1 MASIEQDDLFN
12 VGDDEDMEDEELD
25 VPQQE
30 DYPMEIEEEEEEQ
43 PKEDVEMNEGEY
55 DEDQDQD
62 DDDDEGEGEDED
74 EEEDDEDDENGG
86 EEQEEEEEEDED
98 EEDEEEEDEEEEE
111 EEEEREQS
119 TGNVSTAITSPR
131 SKDQDDSKLIVSEEQ
146 DQLPSTL
153 IEENKDED
161 GDILLGQEASETTEK
176 PQSQS
181 QPSSDESKSTKEHT
195 EAEEKKDNKEKPSQL
210 PQPEQKEQK
219 TLPKE
224 DDNTTAPEIIPAKE
238 PEQPSTI
245 TLDKQEGSDQQE
257 ESNNTTEQA
266 KDKEQLIDDMKE
278 SQENLTFRERI
289 IAKAR
294 KATEFDIIP
303 QVAIPYTSQ
312 CHSLAFTEGPKWILT
327 GGEDGFIRKYD
338 FIASIQGKSPLTMA
352 QKHNLLSDSLTNAG
366 VICSYWENEQPL
378 TRKQLMKQNPKLKDS
393 DFSTGSVSYEPKV
406 NPVYAL
412 DAERNGYWCL
422 SGLLSGG
429 ISLYTMRY
437 NEGTIHHYFHHGSRE
452 NPKRGHNDAV
462 SVLKLNQEQDK
473 FLSGSWDKTIR
484 QWDLNTGKTI
494 IEYAGSSGQISN
506 IQFRPDGLG
515 DIVFTCENQSSPSP
529 PPPPQK
535 EETNSINKENDND
548 NDDIDS
554 LFGGDDDDDDEDI
567 DMDKS
572 ENKPLEESL
581 RKAEESIDTPHNN
594 NPGSSS
600 TTHLNSNIFMSSS
613 IDGTINIWD
622 IRTANPV
629 IRIGVSEGTPPWCM
643 SLSWSNNGDF
653 IYAGR
658 RNSTIEEI
666 SIKMPHKKSN
676 SGHHKDTMIPNIS
689 KLLQF
694 PKISGPVSALSTMP
708 NDDFLLC
715 GSNDNIRLYNLKLYD
730 DLNNEKFN
738 LKKQATPFLIIPGHH
753 GGMLS
758 LLYVDETGRFMV
770 SSSGYRGWGHGAFT
784 DSVLVYEIDFQ

>member
-12 VGDDEDMEDEELD
+12 VEDEEDMEDEELD

-30 DYPMEIEEEEEEQ
+30 DYAMDIDEQQ
-43 PKEDVEMNEGEY
+43 PKEEDNQDEDEEMIEGEY
-55 DEDQDQD
+55 DEDQ
-62 DDDDEGEGEDED
+62 EGEED
-74 EEEDDEDDENGG
+74 EEDDEDDDEG
-86 EEQEEEEEEDED
+86 EDEEEEEGEGEGEGEGEEEEDED
-98 EEDEEEEDEEEEE
+98 EEDEDDEEEEDEEEGD
-111 EEEEREQS
+111 QS
-119 TGNVSTAITSPR
+119 TANVSTAITSPR
-131 SKDQDDSKLIVSEEQ
+131 SKEQDDSKLLPEEPERQ

-153 IEENKDED
+153 IEENKDLE
-161 GDILLGQEASETTEK
+161 GDILLGQEAKEDSQRPESQPVEPEPKPQEPEK
-176 PQSQS
+176 PQEK
-181 QPSSDESKSTKEHT
+181 QP
-195 EAEEKKDNKEKPSQL
+195 EEKKDDKEQPVELAQQQPPLEDKEKQPAEPSQDDKPAPEL
-210 PQPEQKEQK
+210 PQPPSQA
-219 TLPKE
+219 
-224 DDNTTAPEIIPAKE
+224 APAQV
-238 PEQPSTI
+238 QP
-245 TLDKQEGSDQQE
+245 QPP
-257 ESNNTTEQA
+257 TTEEA
-266 KDKEQLIDDMKE
+266 KDKEHLIDDIKDSE
-278 SQENLTFRERI
+278 SDLTFRERI

-294 KATEFDIIP
+294 RATEFDIIP

-437 NEGTIHHYFHHGSRE
+437 NEGTIHHYFHHGSKE
-452 NPKRGHNDAV
+452 NRSRGHNDAV

-484 QWDLNTGKTI
+484 EWDLNTGKTV

-506 IQFRPDGLG
+506 ILFRPNGLS
-515 DIVFTCENQSSPSP
+515 DITFTVQEPEQ
-529 PPPPQK
+529 PPPQ
-535 EETNSINKENDND
+535 SQGNKDN

-554 LFGGDDDDDDEDI
+554 LFGSDDEDQ
-567 DMDKS
+567 DMDDKTT
-572 ENKPLEESL
+572 EDD
-581 RKAEESIDTPHNN
+581 RKAKESASTATTHTK
-594 NPGSSS
+594 PGASS
-600 TTHLNSNIFMSSS
+600 TTHRNSNIFMSSS

-622 IRTANPV
+622 VRTANPV
-629 IRIGVSEGTPPWCM
+629 IRLGVSEGTPPWCM

-666 SIKMPHKKSN
+666 SIKMPHTRSN
-676 SGHHKDTMIPNIS
+676 AGHHTETMAPNVS
-689 KLLQF
+689 KLLAF

-738 LKKQATPFLIIPGHH
+738 VKKQATPFLIIPGHH

-758 LLYVDETGRFMV
+758 SLYVDETGRFMV
-770 SSSGYRGWGHGAFT
+770 SASGYRGWGHGAFT
-784 DSVLVYEIDFQ
+784 DSVLIYEIDFE